1 MSKAH
6 YIIGLDLGTK
16 CGWAVL
22 GNGVLTPV
30 GKRIASGTWNFSV
43 KRHEGGGMRYVR
55 FDKAIR
61 ELLDKWCFDIS
72 PHGKDLRHS
81 PSVSVHVAY
90 EEVRRHR
97 GVSAAH
103 VYGGLMATLQA
114 ELEVRGVPY
123 TSIPV
128 GTVKKHATGKGNAS
142 KEQMMTSAKK
152 QWEDEGWEL
161 QDDNEADA
169 LWVASA
175 YLNGL
180 F

>member
-1 MSKAH
+1 MIGNPQ

-22 GNGVLTPV
+22 GNGALSGVNERV
-30 GKRIASGTWNFSV
+30 QSGTWNFSP

-55 FDKAIR
+55 FANELR
-61 ELLDKWCFDIS
+61 ELLDAWCFDIS
-72 PHGKDLRHS
+72 PQG
-81 PSVSVHVAY
+81 VSVHVAF

-103 VYGGLMATLQA
+103 VYGGLKAVLQS

-128 GTVKKHATGKGNAS
+128 GTIKKHATGKGNAS
-142 KEQMMTSAKK
+142 KEEMIASAKK
-152 QWEDEGWEL
+152 EWEEESWEL
-161 QDDNEADA
+161 ADDNEADA

-175 YLNGL
+175 YINGL

>member
-1 MSKAH
+1 MKKPH
-6 YIIGLDLGTK
+6 YIIGIDLGTK

-22 GNGVLTPV
+22 SNGTTVSKAGERLE
-30 GKRIASGTWNFSV
+30 SGTWDFSV

-55 FDKAIR
+55 FANALR
-61 ELLDKWCFDIS
+61 ALLDRWAFDTS
-72 PHGKDLRHS
+72 AKGT
-81 PSVSVHVAY
+81 SVHLAF

-97 GVSAAH
+97 GVAAAH
-103 VYGGLMATLQA
+103 VYGGLMATLQCV
-114 ELEVRGVPY
+114 LEDRETKIPY
-123 TSIPV
+123 VSIPV
-128 GTVKKHATGKGNAS
+128 GTIKKHATGKGNAS
-142 KEQMMTSAKK
+142 KEEMMTSAKK
-152 QWEDEGWEL
+152 QWQDERWEF

>member
-1 MSKAH
+1 MKAH

-22 GNGVLTPV
+22 SNGVLSEK
-30 GKRIASGTWNFSV
+30 GARLGSGTWDFSV

-55 FDKAIR
+55 FANALR
-61 ELLDKWCFDIS
+61 ELLSKWSFACITNGD
-72 PHGKDLRHS
+72 
-81 PSVSVHVAY
+81 SVHVAF

-114 ELEVRGVPY
+114 VLEDRESKIPY
-123 TSIPV
+123 ISIPV
-128 GTVKKHATGKGNAS
+128 GTIKKHATGKGNAS
-142 KEQMMTSAKK
+142 KEQMITAAKK
-152 QWEDEGWEL
+152 QWQVEGWEL
-161 QDDNEADA
+161 KDDNEADA

-175 YLNGL
+175 YLNGV

>member
-1 MSKAH
+1 MNKAH

-30 GKRIASGTWNFSV
+30 GKRIASGTWNFSP

-55 FDKAIR
+55 FANKLR
-61 ELLDKWCFDIS
+61 ELLDKWSFDIS
-72 PHGKDLRHS
+72 PQGT
-81 PSVSVHVAY
+81 SVHVAF

-97 GVSAAH
+97 GVTAAH
-103 VYGGLMATLQA
+103 VYGGLMATLQSV
-114 ELEVRGVPY
+114 LEDRETKIPY
-123 TSIPV
+123 VSIPV
-128 GTVKKHATGKGNAS
+128 GTIKKHATGKGNAS